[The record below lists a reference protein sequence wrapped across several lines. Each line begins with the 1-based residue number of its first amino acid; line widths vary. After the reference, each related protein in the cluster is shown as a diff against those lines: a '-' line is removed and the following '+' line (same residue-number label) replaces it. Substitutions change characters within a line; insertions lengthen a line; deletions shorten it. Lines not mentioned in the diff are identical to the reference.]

1 MYNSFV
7 PLKLLHQKARSRALF
22 ESYMKVNILQKFI
35 FILFLLG
42 GIFTSSLSAQGT
54 CFQTAP
60 TVQPIQ
66 RWALVIGISQFK
78 YSGKMEAGTQIMNL
92 KYAEKDAKDMQNFLL
107 TPEGG
112 GVPIGNVKLLTN
124 EVATKEKI
132 IEGLSWLKQ
141 VVRPDDYFTIFI
153 SSHGIV
159 DELGA
164 LQPRTAPLPYFVSY
178 DSNPQNYSAT
188 AVKMGLF
195 FDTIRSIPARR
206 GAVFIDT
213 CHSAGVMSG
222 GKGVSRNA
230 SRILDA
236 ELSRIRSGIG
246 VLVSCGKNEMSYE
259 HLKFPNGVFT
269 WAVLDGLRSHADRNA
284 DQIVTLSELAEYVR
298 TKVPTGA
305 SDQGIQT
312 PEYRAATGLDAS
324 RLPLSIVGM
333 IRNSAPRPASQYGA
347 LVVRVPEL
355 TDVDVM
361 VDGCAIANLAG
372 NSQRTI
378 RIPAGRHRLTFLKG
392 EMKHEEDVEIP
403 ANESTYVEVNLAFTR
418 DNVNAFVPPSPGQIG
433 VYLVETR
440 VPTTEAQNLLS
451 QGIDNFNRQQFRAA
465 KDRFKR
471 ANERSTGGFFE
482 AIVYQGRAEQSLGEK
497 QAAVSSFEKALR
509 LRASDYETRT
519 LLAEAQFNAGYNTT
533 PIIKTLKK
541 IADEH
546 PRDAYSR
553 VVLGDILFSRRDY
566 AGGADSFVQERD
578 QDQRGAVEYLR
589 EAIAVN
595 PNFPPAHLILANV
608 LMYQDPN
615 TVLVKG
621 EQFIKSRPL
630 LEAVTHAERALQL
643 FEKVS
648 QKSVSL
654 RRGLQHASISHI
666 IFGGAR
672 YANDAV
678 TAEAHYMLAKALT
691 RLAVYDPNLPT
702 SERSS
707 RLETARRH
715 LMEAQNLARH
725 LPDKLRLVL
734 VLNTS
739 VLNHLHSNN
748 LKGAIEDGRA
758 ALREIRSIKDA
769 ELVDLRI
776 EVNLHLSQ
784 AYEARQDF
792 CLAHTHRREAV
803 NLYGI
808 RLDEK
813 ERQNLNEEVANLERQ
828 CMQHGNQ

>member
-1 MYNSFV
+1 M
-7 PLKLLHQKARSRALF
+7 P
-22 ESYMKVNILQKFI
+22 
-35 FILFLLG
+35 
-42 GIFTSSLSAQGT
+42 SLSAQGT
-54 CFQTAP
+54 CFQPPP
-60 TVQPIQ
+60 TPQPIE

-78 YSGKMEAGTQIMNL
+78 FGGKMGEGSQIMDL
-92 KYAEKDAKDMQNFLL
+92 KYADKDAKDMQDFLL

-112 GVPIGNVKLLTN
+112 AVPLSNIKLLTN
-124 EVATKEKI
+124 EGATSEKI
-132 IEGLSWLKQ
+132 TEGLNWLRQ
-141 VVRPDDYFTIFI
+141 VVKANDYFTIFI

-159 DELGA
+159 DEVGA
-164 LQPRTAPLPYFVSY
+164 SRTKTAPLPYFVAY
-178 DSNPQNYSAT
+178 DSNPQNYAAS

-195 FDTIRSIPARR
+195 IQTIRSMSARR
-206 GAVFIDT
+206 GTVFIDT

-222 GKGVSRNA
+222 GKGVSRSAN
-230 SRILDA
+230 RLLDA
-236 ELSRIRSGIG
+236 ELSKIRSGIG
-246 VLVSCGKNEMSYE
+246 VLVSCGENESSFE
-259 HLKFPNGVFT
+259 HSKYPNGVFT
-269 WAVLDGLRSHADRNA
+269 WAILDGLRSHADRNA
-284 DQIVTLSELAEYVR
+284 DQIVTLSELATYVR
-298 TKVPTGA
+298 AKVPVGA
-305 SDQGIQT
+305 GDQGIQT
-312 PEYRAATGLDAS
+312 PEYKVASGIDAS

-333 IRNSAPRPASQYGA
+333 IKNSAPKPASQYGA

-361 VDGCAIANLAG
+361 VDGCAIAKLAG

-378 RIPAGRHRLTFLKG
+378 RIPTGRHRLTFLKG
-392 EMKHEEDVEIP
+392 EMKHEEEVEIP
-403 ANESTYVEVNLAFTR
+403 ANESTFVEVNLAFTR
-418 DNVNAFVPPSPGQIG
+418 DNVDTFVPPSPGQIG

-451 QGIDNFNRQQFRAA
+451 QGIDSFNRQQFRAA
-465 KDRFKR
+465 KDRFRR
-471 ANERSTGGFFE
+471 ANERSSGGFFE
-482 AIVYQGRAEQSLGEK
+482 ALVYQGRAEQSLGEK
-497 QAAVSSFEKALR
+497 QAAVSSFERALQ

-566 AGGADSFVQERD
+566 ASGADSIVQERE
-578 QDQRGAVEYLR
+578 QSQRGAVEYLR

-630 LEAVTHAERALQL
+630 LEAVTQAERALQL
-643 FEKVS
+643 FEDVS
-648 QKSVSL
+648 RKSVSI

-678 TAEAHYMLAKALT
+678 MAEAHYMVAKALT

-715 LMEAQNLARH
+715 LIEAQNLARH
-725 LPDKLRLVL
+725 LPDRLRLVL

-739 VLNHLHSNN
+739 ALNHLHSNN
-748 LKGAIEDGRA
+748 LRGAIDDGRA
-758 ALREIRSIKDA
+758 ALREIRSIRND
-769 ELVDLRI
+769 ELVDTKI

-792 CLAHTHRREAV
+792 CLAHTHRREAA
-803 NLYGI
+803 NLYGT

-828 CMQHGNQ
+828 CRQHGNQ